1 MFYVETIKDM
11 LFLMV
16 VHIAV
21 FVGFF
26 HTGLAMRLLQRL
38 LVFFSDDQVVA
49 EAATVEFFAIFT
61 FELTKVLVMFTY

>member
-1 MFYVETIKDM
+1 
-11 LFLMV
+11 
-16 VHIAV
+16 
-21 FVGFF
+21 
-26 HTGLAMRLLQRL
+26 MRLLQRL